1 MLRAPS
7 YMLSKLYDGNPKVII
22 LATDSIQISAGD
34 LLDHYVFQLTE
45 GGHFALQEN
54 EDPSGAGVLSLDLPP
69 SNVWAFWVPGSISDT
84 SLEQLKTWC
93 SDTGSKDFDAPII
106 KGGRDALVEGL
117 LARSRQEVQKLANAN
132 VALMRDLAA
141 LRESWVSHVRIPAA
155 VQELLTN
162 LRLASPRLIFNN
174 SEASNDRAISVG
186 PFDPSCITQSLPVG
200 ARGLLGFDLNVTNVG
215 TGQGILFTQL
225 LARDTGAV
233 LAKGQIPFDTLCPGW
248 LPFRLQ
254 SASAA
259 ASHAVELHVWTESES
274 GATPPQIGVVS
285 PGLLSKFG
293 LNHTAEVAGSSKGP
307 QMLALRLWGG
317 LPGIEIFTLSGELLN
332 QPLAAFAMPVPD
344 SLLKSVTLTREL
356 AAPYPV
362 FGYMEHGK
370 VLLRPLKALPSA
382 AVIRLPAIR
391 GLVEISC
398 EAFIDDRRCETRG
411 LGARIV
417 VTSKGISADQAEKG
431 EGVLA
436 ATDWTELNEPLTVS
450 KLMVRFTDVQ
460 NEPVDMHLFTRLP
473 KPGTVPPYGRIVFK
487 QFVTEVHAGSAWD
500 MPPIMLRESR
510 VEVKSESP

>member
-1 MLRAPS
+1 MLRAS
-7 YMLSKLYDGNPKVII
+7 SHMLPKLYNGNPKVII
-22 LATDSIQISAGD
+22 LATDSIQIGAED

-45 GGHFALQEN
+45 GGHFALQGD
-54 EDPSGAGVLSLDLPP
+54 EDASGAGVWSLDLPP
-69 SNVWAFWVPGSISDT
+69 ANVWAFWVPGSISDT

-106 KGGRDALVEGL
+106 KGGRDALVEVL
-117 LARSRQEVQKLANAN
+117 LARSLQDVQRLGNSN

-141 LRESWVSHVRIPAA
+141 LRESWVSHVRIPAE

-174 SEASNDRAISVG
+174 AEASNDRAISVG
-186 PFDPSCITQSLPVG
+186 PFDPSCIIQPLPVG
-200 ARGLLGFDLNVTNVG
+200 ARGLLGFDLNVTNAG
-215 TGQGILFTQL
+215 TGKGILFAQL
-225 LARDTGAV
+225 VARDTGAV
-233 LAKGQIPFDTLCPGW
+233 LAKGQIPFDALCPGW

-259 ASHAVELHVWTESES
+259 ASHAVELHVWTQSES
-274 GATPPQIGVVS
+274 RATPPQIGIVS

-293 LNHTAEVAGSSKGP
+293 IEHRADAARSSEAP

-317 LPGIEIFTLSGELLN
+317 LPGMEIFSFDGELLN
-332 QPLAAFAMPVPD
+332 QPLAAFTMPVPD

-356 AAPYPV
+356 SAPYPV

-370 VLLRPLKALPSA
+370 VLLRPLKAIPSA

-398 EAFIDDRRCETRG
+398 EVFIDDRRCETHG

-417 VTSKGISADQAEKG
+417 VTSKGVAVDQAEKG
-431 EGVLA
+431 EGVLV
-436 ATDWTELNEPLTVS
+436 ATDWTELNEPLNAS
-450 KLMVRFTDVQ
+450 KLIVRFVDVQ
-460 NEPVDMHLFTRLP
+460 DGPVDVHLFTRLP
-473 KPGTVPPYGRIVFK
+473 KPGAVPPYGRVVFK
-487 QFVTEVHAGSAWD
+487 QFATEVHAGSARD
-500 MPPIMLRESR
+500 TSPIMLRGC
-510 VEVKSESP
+510 